1 MGGNP
6 LY

>member
-6 LY
+6 